1 VCWGIRNQAFRTLKI
16 KECFSRSDSRAKGP
30 AAKPQEPL
38 NPFSFFRIRLSACT
52 LRRQQGCQMSS
63 ERPRALAFS
72 IRLIVFSR
80 DETREANLAHPGSIG
95 LGFVRGVS
103 SSLTP
108 NIFKFECDSMFQV
121 TKGARRKGSL
131 QKIEG
136 LLPTGARDD
145 NKKGAVICGMT
156 HEASITWRPNWRF
169 PRSSLAHSV

>member
-1 VCWGIRNQAFRTLKI
+1 
-16 KECFSRSDSRAKGP
+16 
-30 AAKPQEPL
+30 
-38 NPFSFFRIRLSACT
+38 
-52 LRRQQGCQMSS
+52 MSS

-121 TKGARRKGSL
+121 RKGARRKGSL